1 MYNEIIF
8 TTFEDAKKAR
18 KMLSNIY
25 KDVKLGFATHNIE
38 EPYPKVYIVID
49 EILDYLYNSD
59 ISCKLIKHKGS
70 DDTKHGYILGRHIG
84 IYEYVNDE
92 PSKGFIFEEPIAI
105 PCS

>member
-1 MYNEIIF
+1 MYSEIIF

-18 KMLSNIY
+18 KMLSNVY

-59 ISCKLIKHKGS
+59 ISWKLIKHKGS

-92 PSKGFIFEEPIAI
+92 PSKGFIFEEPMRV
-105 PCS
+105 PN